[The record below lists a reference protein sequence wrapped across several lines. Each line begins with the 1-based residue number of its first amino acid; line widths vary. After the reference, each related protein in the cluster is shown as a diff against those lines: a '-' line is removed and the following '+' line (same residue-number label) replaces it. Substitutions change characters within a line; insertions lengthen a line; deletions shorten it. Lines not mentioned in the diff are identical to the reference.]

1 MAEAANSGNVANVTF
16 DQVKPSGQF
25 TEVHQNGISIS
36 YPSNWSTASGKNS
49 LQIAPKAGVSQNAIA
64 YGVIVSGAEDPNA
77 GSLDQVADD
86 LIKNLIQTNPGMHQ
100 NGGLRQ
106 VSVNGASGRSADLF
120 GNSPV
125 QQNGKPLAEHDW
137 LVLLPRPGGTYLY
150 LIFIAPENDFAALKP
165 TYQKMVEG
173 LRVE

>member
-1 MAEAANSGNVANVTF
+1 IDSGATPKSAQPVVAEAASSGGNVANVTF

-49 LQIAPKAGVSQNAIA
+49 LQIAPKAGVTQNAIA

-100 NGGLRQ
+100 NGDLRQ
-106 VSVNGASGRSADLF
+106 ISVNGS
-120 GNSPV
+120 
-125 QQNGKPLAEHDW
+125 
-137 LVLLPRPGGTYLY
+137 
-150 LIFIAPENDFAALKP
+150 
-165 TYQKMVEG
+165 
-173 LRVE
+173 